1 MTEPSLRMGFRLL
14 FQCGSLDTS
23 MHQVFRLKHHL
34 RAERLDDERVFLIGE
49 RDRVLLQG
57 RIHAL
62 VVPLV
67 DGKRTLGELIGLLE
81 GRATAPEIY
90 YVLTRLQERGY
101 LAEAAAP
108 MEPEAAGFWESL
120 GLDAAQVAQRFAAT
134 PVRVRAAGSED
145 VRPLV
150 EALEAVSIT
159 VQQQA
164 DVCILW
170 CTDYLNAGVDTWSR
184 EARPGTRWMPVKA
197 TGAECWIGPLFG
209 APAAPCWTC
218 LAMRLRDNRPVE
230 GYLQQ
235 RSGSETPVAP
245 PRIQLRASVRAGL
258 EVAAL
263 ALARWI
269 AEGGKG
275 TLDQHLLS
283 FDAGKLQLQQH
294 AVVRL
299 PQCPTCGNPELVRT
313 RAEQPISLERRPK
326 RFTADGGHR
335 TVPPEETLAR
345 YQHHISPITGVLS
358 DLRSVGGSDPLRQ
371 VYSAV
376 FRVRP
381 PNPRPSFGDFHLIA
395 SGKGRTAEQARAGA
409 MSEAIERY
417 SALYRG
423 DEHRVR
429 ARLSELG
436 SAAVHPHELQGFSAA
451 QYQQR
456 QAVRPREEPRRAVPL
471 AYDSDAPMD
480 WTPVWSLTHGRRRYV
495 PTSYCYLNA
504 PPPLEEQFCYFNS
517 NGNAAGNCL
526 EEAILQ
532 GFLELVERDAV
543 AVWWYNR
550 VRRPRVDLQSF
561 GEPYFLALQEYYSA
575 LGLRLWVL
583 DITHDLGLPAFVAVA
598 WAADSG
604 RLWAG
609 CGCHFEARLAVQR
622 ALTEV
627 NQCLNPRDLTHSP
640 WTAATLGDSTFLL
653 PEETAVRSRGDYPD
667 HRSEDLRDD
676 VQACVERAGRA
687 GLETLVLDQTRP
699 DIGLTAVKVIVPGLR
714 HFWPRF
720 GPGRLYDV
728 PVRMGWL
735 PEAHEEAALNPSPFF
750 F

>member
-1 MTEPSLRMGFRLL
+1 ME
-14 FQCGSLDTS
+14 

-34 RAERLDDERVFLIGE
+34 RVELLDDERVFLLGE
-49 RDRVLLQG
+49 RERILLQG
-57 RIHAL
+57 RVHAL
-62 VVPLV
+62 LAPLI
-67 DGKRTLGELIGLLE
+67 DGRRTVGELIELLAD
-81 GRATAPEIY
+81 RAPPPEVY
-90 YVLTRLQERGY
+90 YVLTRLAERGY
-101 LAEAAAP
+101 LAEATGSV
-108 MEPEAAGFWESL
+108 EPEAAGFWESL
-120 GLDAAQVAQRFAAT
+120 GLDAAQAEQRLAAT
-134 PVRVRAAGSED
+134 PVMVRATGGEE

-150 EALEAVSIT
+150 EALEAAGVT
-159 VQQQA
+159 VQPQA
-164 DVCILW
+164 DVCLLV
-170 CTDYLNAGVDTWSR
+170 CTDYLSAEVEAWSR
-184 EARPGTRWMPVKA
+184 QAPPGSRWMPIKA
-197 TGAECWIGPLFG
+197 TGIECWMGPMFG
-209 APAAPCWTC
+209 AAAAPCWDC
-218 LAMRLRDNRPVE
+218 LAVRLRDNRPVE

-235 RSGSETPVAP
+235 RRGSETPLVP

-258 EVAAL
+258 DFAAL

-269 AEGGKG
+269 ADGGKG
-275 TLDQHLLS
+275 SLDAQLLS
-283 FDAGKLQLQQH
+283 FDAGALRLQPH
-294 AVVRL
+294 AVVRR
-299 PQCPTCGNPELVRT
+299 PQCASCGDPERVRA
-313 RAEQPISLERRPK
+313 RAEQPVVLESRPK

-335 TVPPEETLAR
+335 SVTPEETLAR
-345 YQHHISPITGVLS
+345 YQHHVSPITGALG

-371 VYSAV
+371 VYSAL

-381 PNPRPSFGDFHLIA
+381 PSRRPSFGDFHHIA

-409 MSEAIERY
+409 LCEALERY

-423 DEHRVR
+423 DESRVR

-436 SAAVHPHELQGFSAA
+436 DAAVHPHELQGFSAA

-456 QAVRPREEPRRAVPL
+456 QAVNPREEPRRAAPL
-471 AYDSDAPMD
+471 PYDSDAPID
-480 WTPVWSLTHGRRRYV
+480 WTPVWSLTQGRRRYV
-495 PTSYCYLNA
+495 PTSFCYLNA
-504 PPPLEEQFCYFNS
+504 PPLLEEQFCFFNS

-550 VRRPRVDLQSF
+550 LRRPRVELQSF
-561 GEPYFLALQEYYSA
+561 GEPYFLALQEYYA
-575 LGLRLWVL
+575 AMGLRLWVL
-583 DITHDLGLPAFVAVA
+583 DVTTDLEIPVFIAVA

-627 NQCLNPRDLTHSP
+627 NQCLNPRDLTTSP
-640 WTAATLGDSTFLL
+640 WTAAALGDSTFLL
-653 PEETAVRSRGDYPD
+653 PDETAVRSREDYPEL
-667 HRSEDLRDD
+667 RSADLRDD
-676 VQACVERAGRA
+676 VQACVERAARA

-699 DIGLTAVKVIVPGLR
+699 DIGLSAVKVIVPGLR

-735 PEAHEEAALNPSPFF
+735 RKAREEHELNPLSFF